1 MSTIIARDRLI
12 LALDVPSSDE
22 AERLLDRV
30 QDQIVFVKVGLELYT
45 AAGPE
50 MVQRLITR
58 GKRVFLDL
66 KFLDIE
72 ETVRRATARVAA
84 MGVEFLTV
92 HANRKAL
99 AAAVQGR
106 GESALKLLAVT
117 VLTNFDS
124 QDLREMGIQRSVQDL
139 VTARALLA
147 SEVGCDGVVAS
158 GEEPAIL
165 RPKVGPR
172 FLIVT
177 PGVRPAG
184 KDVDDHAQS
193 DHADPGDFGGGR
205 LLGDR
210 PTHQRCLGS
219 RCRCRCNSHGNAGG
233 LRCQGVT
240 RSHRVAGFLL
250 SLLRSLPSCSSR
262 VSCSSQNGGC
272 SSVG

>member
-1 MSTIIARDRLI
+1 MSKIAARDRLI
-12 LALDVPSSDE
+12 LALDVPSSAE
-22 AERLLDRV
+22 AGRLLDHV
-30 QDQIVFVKVGLELYT
+30 DDQIGFVKIGLELYT
-45 AAGPE
+45 AAGPQ
-50 MVQRLITR
+50 MVERVIDR

-84 MGVEFLTV
+84 MGVDLLTV

-106 GESALKLLAVT
+106 GTSSLKLLAVT

-124 QDLREMGIQRSVQDL
+124 QDLRDMGIQHSVQEL
-139 VTARALLA
+139 VSARALLA

-158 GEEPAIL
+158 GEEAGVL

-184 KDVDDHAQS
+184 KGVDDHARVTTPTQTIAAGA
-193 DHADPGDFGGGR
+193 DYLVIGRPIRDAADPAAAAAAI
-205 LLGDR
+205 L
-210 PTHQRCLGS
+210 TEMQ
-219 RCRCRCNSHGNAGG
+219 
-233 LRCQGVT
+233 
-240 RSHRVAGFLL
+240 VAFDARG
-250 SLLRSLPSCSSR
+250 
-262 VSCSSQNGGC
+262 
-272 SSVG
+272 

>member
-1 MSTIIARDRLI
+1 MSKIQARDRLI
-12 LALDVPSSDE
+12 LALDVPSAPD
-22 AERLLDRV
+22 AERLMDAV
-30 QDQIVFVKVGLELYT
+30 QGQVTFVKVGLELYT

-50 MVQRLITR
+50 IVQRMISR

-72 ETVRRATARVAA
+72 ETVKRATERVAA

-99 AAAVQGR
+99 SAAVKGR
-106 GESALKLLAVT
+106 GSSPLKLLAVT

-124 QDLREMGIQRSVQDL
+124 HDLREMGIQHTVQEL

-158 GEEPAIL
+158 GEEPAVL

-184 KDVDDHAQS
+184 KGVDDHARATTPTQTIS
-193 DHADPGDFGGGR
+193 AGADYLVIGRPIREAADPAAAAAAILAEMQAAFDAR
-205 LLGDR
+205 
-210 PTHQRCLGS
+210 
-219 RCRCRCNSHGNAGG
+219 A
-233 LRCQGVT
+233 
-240 RSHRVAGFLL
+240 
-250 SLLRSLPSCSSR
+250 
-262 VSCSSQNGGC
+262 
-272 SSVG
+272 